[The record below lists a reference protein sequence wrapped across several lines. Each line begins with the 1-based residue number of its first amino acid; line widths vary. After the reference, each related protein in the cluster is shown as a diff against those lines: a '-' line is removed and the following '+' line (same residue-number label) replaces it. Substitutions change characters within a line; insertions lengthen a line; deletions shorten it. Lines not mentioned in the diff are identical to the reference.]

1 MAGLMES
8 VRPEPIRHRVA
19 LGRYQ
24 LIAEIAR
31 GGMGVVYLASSQ
43 GAAGFRKLVVI
54 KELKHELAQ
63 DADFVRMFMDEA
75 KLSARL
81 NHRNIV
87 QTNEVG
93 DEEGHYFMTMEYLE
107 GRSLHRVLR
116 RFDRSKDAAI
126 DDFAIRSVAETLAG
140 LHYAHE
146 LADYDGEPL
155 GIVHRDVSP
164 NNIFVTF
171 DGQVKLLDFGVAKT
185 LDRIQETQ
193 AGMLKGRVRYMAPEQ
208 VIGGVDR
215 RTDVF
220 SAGAIL
226 REIVTGARLWGD
238 AGDVQI
244 LSSLARKEVPPFPI
258 DEHAPVP
265 AELRRIVE
273 RAMAVEPKDRYATAH
288 AMRVEL
294 ETYLAGRGQLADFG
308 VRITEAFAKEE
319 RELKQRI
326 DAHLAN
332 AAGATEL
339 LRLEGNWAPTSGSG
353 PTGSGSGGSVSSVSS
368 AASTTGTAP
377 PATPAS
383 LTPASS
389 LGGTATM
396 ASAAPVAP
404 PRSRGLT
411 LAIAGVAVAL
421 LAVAGVAGLYLTR
434 TSGASAVGTSA
445 GSASSPSA
453 LPARP
458 EPSMAAA
465 PASAAT
471 AHVVIRVSPANAQ
484 IFVDSAAVGQNP
496 FEANYPRS
504 GDKHTIRAV
513 APGHAPKVEE
523 MAFGSSEVS
532 VSLSLDRLG
541 GGGAYVPAAARSAG
555 TPTTS
560 AVPAAPGA
568 PADIDPRGGK
578 PPKREIDPHDPYGGK

>member
-1 MAGLMES
+1 MAGHMES
-8 VRPEPIRHRVA
+8 VRPEPVRRRVA

-31 GGMGVVYLASSQ
+31 GGMGVVYLASAQ

-54 KELKHELAQ
+54 KELKQDLAQ
-63 DADFVRMFMDEA
+63 DEDFVRMFMDEA

-87 QTNEVG
+87 QTNEVSS
-93 DEEGHYFMTMEYLE
+93 DDGHYFMTMEYLE

-116 RFDRSKDAAI
+116 RFDRKKDPSI
-126 DDFAIRSVAETLAG
+126 DDFAIRALAETLAG

-146 LADYDGEPL
+146 LSDYDGEPL

-185 LDRIQETQ
+185 LDRVQETQ

-208 VIGGVDR
+208 VTGGVDR
-215 RTDVF
+215 RADVF

-226 REIVTGARLWGD
+226 REVVTGTRLWGD

-258 DEHAPVP
+258 DEETPVAP
-265 AELRRIVE
+265 ELRRIVE
-273 RAMAVEPKDRYATAH
+273 RAMAPEAKDRYATAH

-294 ETYLAGRGQLADFG
+294 ETFLAGRGQLADFG
-308 VRITEAFAKEE
+308 IRTTELFAKEE
-319 RELKQRI
+319 RELRQRI

-339 LRLEGNWAPTSGSG
+339 LRLEGNWGPSSGSG
-353 PTGSGSGGSVSSVSS
+353 PSGGESVSSVSS
-368 AASTTGTAP
+368 AVSSMGTPAP
-377 PATPAS
+377 PTPGS
-383 LTPASS
+383 LTQMSS
-389 LGGTATM
+389 LGGAGALAT
-396 ASAAPVAP
+396 PVSVVATP
-404 PRSRGLT
+404 AKSGGMV

-421 LAVAGVAGLYLTR
+421 LVVAGVAGVYLMR
-434 TSGASAVGTSA
+434 GGSKVGANDAPVSPSSVPAGPTSGVPTAPPAASAT
-445 GSASSPSA
+445 
-453 LPARP
+453 
-458 EPSMAAA
+458 
-465 PASAAT
+465 T

-484 IFVDSAAVGQNP
+484 IFVDSASVGQNP

-504 GDKHTIRAV
+504 TDKHTIRAV

-532 VSLSLDRLG
+532 ISLSLDRLG
-541 GGGAYVPAAARSAG
+541 GGGMAYVPPAARSAG
-555 TPTTS
+555 APATS
-560 AVPAAPGA
+560 AA
-568 PADIDPRGGK
+568 PAPTSTPMDIDPRGGK
-578 PPKREIDPHDPYGGK
+578 PPKRDIDPHDPYGGK

>member
-1 MAGLMES
+1 MAGVMES
-8 VRPEPIRHRVA
+8 VRPEPLRRRVA

-31 GGMGVVYLASSQ
+31 GGMGVVYLASAQ

-54 KELKHELAQ
+54 KELKQDLAQ
-63 DADFVRMFMDEA
+63 DEDFVRMFMDEA

-87 QTNEVG
+87 QTNEVSS
-93 DEEGHYFMTMEYLE
+93 DDGHYFMTMEYLE
-107 GRSLHRVLR
+107 GRSLHRVLK
-116 RFDRSKDAAI
+116 RFDRKKDSSI
-126 DDFAIRSVAETLAG
+126 DDFAIRALAETLAG

-146 LADYDGEPL
+146 LTDYDGEPL

-185 LDRIQETQ
+185 LDRVQETQ

-215 RTDVF
+215 RADVF

-226 REIVTGARLWGD
+226 REVVTGTRLWGD

-258 DEHAPVP
+258 DENTPVP
-265 AELRRIVE
+265 PDLRRMIE
-273 RAMAVEPKDRYATAH
+273 RAMAPEPKDRYATAH

-294 ETYLAGRGQLADFG
+294 ETYLAGKGQLADFG
-308 VRITEAFAKEE
+308 TRTTELFAKEE
-319 RELKQRI
+319 RELRQRI

-339 LRLEGNWAPTSGSG
+339 LRLEGNWAPSSGSG
-353 PTGSGSGGSVSSVSS
+353 PTGGESVSSVSS
-368 AASTTGTAP
+368 AMSAGTPAP
-377 PATPAS
+377 PTPGSLTQMSSLGGAGALATPAS
-383 LTPASS
+383 VV
-389 LGGTATM
+389 
-396 ASAAPVAP
+396 AAPAK
-404 PRSRGLT
+404 SGGLT

-421 LAVAGVAGLYLTR
+421 LVVAGVAGAYLMR
-434 TSGASAVGTSA
+434 GGPKVSGNDPPLSPSAVLAGPTSA
-445 GSASSPSA
+445 PPASSPSA
-453 LPARP
+453 
-458 EPSMAAA
+458 
-465 PASAAT
+465 SATT

-484 IFVDSAAVGQNP
+484 IFVDSASVGQNP

-504 GDKHTIRAV
+504 TDKHTIRAV

-523 MAFGSSEVS
+523 MVFGSSEVS
-532 VSLSLDRLG
+532 ISLSLDRLG
-541 GGGAYVPAAARSAG
+541 GGMAYVPPPSKSA
-555 TPTTS
+555 
-560 AVPAAPGA
+560 GA
-568 PADIDPRGGK
+568 PATAAPAPTSAPMDIDPRGGK
-578 PPKREIDPHDPYGGK
+578 PPKRDIDPHDPYGGK

>member
-1 MAGLMES
+1 MAGPMES
-8 VRPEPIRHRVA
+8 VRPEPIGRRVA

-43 GAAGFRKLVVI
+43 GAAGFRKLVVV

-63 DADFVRMFMDEA
+63 DPDFVRMFMDEA

-93 DEEGHYFMTMEYLE
+93 NEEGHYFMTMEYLE

-116 RFDRSKDAAI
+116 RFDRSKEAGLDEL
-126 DDFAIRSVAETLAG
+126 AIRAVAETLAG

-146 LADYDGEPL
+146 LSDYDGEPL

-258 DEHAPVP
+258 DEQLPVP
-265 AELRRIVE
+265 PPLRRIIE
-273 RAMAVEPKDRYATAH
+273 RAMAPDPKDRYATAH

-308 VRITEAFAKEE
+308 MTITEAFAKEE

-339 LRLEGNWAPTSGSG
+339 LRLEGNWSPTSGSG
-353 PTGSGSGGSVSSVSS
+353 PSGSGGSVSSVSS
-368 AASTTGTAP
+368 AASATGTAP

-383 LTPASS
+383 LTQMSS
-389 LGGTATM
+389 LGGAGTM
-396 ASAAPVAP
+396 ASALPSAP
-404 PRSRGLT
+404 PRSRGPT
-411 LAIAGVAVAL
+411 VAIVGAAVAL
-421 LAVAGVAGLYLTR
+421 LALAAGTGLYLTR
-434 TSGASAVGTSA
+434 PARSAAPSVGSAA
-445 GSASSPSA
+445 GSSSVSAIQPPLEPSA
-453 LPARP
+453 PRSA
-458 EPSMAAA
+458 PSAT
-465 PASAAT
+465 T
-471 AHVVIRVSPANAQ
+471 AHVIIRVSPANAQ

-496 FEANYPRS
+496 FEANTYAIPPPPRRS
-504 GDKHTIRAV
+504 RLSDTLTSDEPNAISST
-513 APGHAPKVEE
+513 
-523 MAFGSSEVS
+523 FG
-532 VSLSLDRLG
+532 
-541 GGGAYVPAAARSAG
+541 AW
-555 TPTTS
+555 
-560 AVPAAPGA
+560 PGA
-568 PADIDPRGGK
+568 TARMVCFSVERG
-578 PPKREIDPHDPYGGK
+578 